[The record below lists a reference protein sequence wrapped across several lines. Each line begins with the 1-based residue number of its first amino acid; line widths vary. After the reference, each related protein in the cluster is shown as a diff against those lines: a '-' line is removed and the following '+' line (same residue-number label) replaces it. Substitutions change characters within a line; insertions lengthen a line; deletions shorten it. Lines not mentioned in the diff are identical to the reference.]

1 MGHDALVRSNGD
13 DMRCKCAM
21 MYTYD
26 VYMTKLVTITA
37 TTSSTR
43 YVELFL
49 TILVPDLR
57 LCISVSLYML
67 YTNNHMMWL
76 CS

>member
-49 TILVPDLR
+49 TPKAVKVRHLFLTSA
-57 LCISVSLYML
+57 LL
-67 YTNNHMMWL
+67 
-76 CS
+76 